1 MIKIGND
8 QLIKRAVS
16 FRNKMNET
24 NCTVEDIM
32 KIYIGIPISDYFY
45 KMKKM
50 MNSLDLFRAKENCTK
65 GIILFDEGKR
75 FRMVESKDG
84 VLGEIVLEM
93 SFLYKIK
100 K

>member
-1 MIKIGND
+1 MRRTEWKMIKIGND

-45 KMKKM
+45 KNEK
-50 MNSLDLFRAKENCTK
+50 N
-65 GIILFDEGKR
+65 DEFVRFVPSKR
-75 FRMVESKDG
+75 K
-84 VLGEIVLEM
+84 
-93 SFLYKIK
+93 LYKRNYFV
-100 K
+100 